1 MRVSFSHVFLEVS
14 SFGNNKNLL
23 CMHIFLINVRI
34 FVLDVRVERVE
45 GRSPIATLSNDM
57 C

>member
-1 MRVSFSHVFLEVS
+1 MFSWKSVRSVTT
-14 SFGNNKNLL
+14 NNKNLL
-23 CMHIFLINVRI
+23 CMHIFLINVRD